1 MNPNDFLDK
10 KNKIA
15 IVGVSANL
23 QKWGSKIY
31 EELKSAGFRV
41 YPINPKY
48 KKIGRSNCYPNLE
61 ALPETPDVVITV
73 VPPNVTEQ
81 VAKQCR
87 KLGIKKVWMQ
97 PGSESEKA
105 IRFCKHNNIETMYNA
120 CFVVNGLKTGE
131 KDDNFCM
138 QKNKAGRNC

>member
-15 IVGVSANL
+15 IVGVSAN
-23 QKWGSKIY
+23 QKKMGSKIY

-41 YPINPKY
+41 YPINPKHRR
-48 KKIGRSNCYPNLE
+48 IGQDACYPNLE
-61 ALPETPDVVITV
+61 ALPEIPDVAIMV

-81 VAKQCR
+81 LVKQCR
-87 KLGIKKVWMQ
+87 KLGIKRVWMQ

-105 IRFCKHNNIETMYNA
+105 IKFCKHNNIEIMHDA
-120 CFVVNGLKTGE
+120 CFVANGLKIGE
-131 KDDNFCM
+131 K
-138 QKNKAGRNC
+138 R